1 MKSSIVNHLR
11 TIIKSEF
18 HVDKTG
24 SKLILK
30 EEKEAAS
37 CSPITVDLSNTNAL
51 CICTD
56 KDGLVLHPLLEDGIN
71 KTSDYIIFAESEN
84 EKTLFI
90 IAVELKSNK
99 TSGWTKQAK
108 SGLVIGEYLL
118 GMLEMKLTKVYEN
131 IELRCLLF
139 SAKAQKEDTKNRKVT
154 YKEDPHF
161 KYKYLQK
168 KCGTTLRLERYL
180 V

>member
-1 MKSSIVNHLR
+1 MNTIVDNLR

-18 HVDKTG
+18 HVDG
-24 SKLILK
+24 RGNKLILK
-30 EEKEAAS
+30 EENEAAS
-37 CSPITVDLSNTNAL
+37 CLPITVDLSNTRTL

-56 KDGLVLHPLLEDGIN
+56 KDSLVLHPLLEDGVN

-84 EKTLFI
+84 RKTLFI
-90 IAVELKSNK
+90 VAVELKSNK
-99 TSGWTKQAK
+99 TSGWTKQGK

-118 GMLEMKLTKVYEN
+118 GMLEMKLGRIYEN

-139 SAKAQKEDTKNRKVT
+139 SLKGQKQDTKNRKIT
-154 YKEDPHF
+154 YKEDIHF
-161 KYKYLQK
+161 KYKYLHK
-168 KCGTTLRLERYL
+168 RCGATLRLERYL

>member
-1 MKSSIVNHLR
+1 MKSIVNELR
-11 TIIKSEF
+11 TIIKPEF

-24 SKLILK
+24 SKLILE

-37 CSPITVDLSNTNAL
+37 CLPITVDLSNTNVL

-56 KDGLVLHPLLEDGIN
+56 KDGLVLHPLLEDGTN
-71 KTSDYIIFAESEN
+71 KTSDYIIFAENEN
-84 EKTLFI
+84 GNTLFI
-90 IAVELKSNK
+90 VAVELKSNK
-99 TSGWTKQAK
+99 TSGWTKQTK

-118 GMLEMKLTKVYEN
+118 GMLEMKFVRIYEN

-139 SAKAQKEDTKNRKVT
+139 SVKGQKEDTKNRKIT
-154 YKEDPHF
+154 YKEDTHF
-161 KYKYLQK
+161 KYKYLHK